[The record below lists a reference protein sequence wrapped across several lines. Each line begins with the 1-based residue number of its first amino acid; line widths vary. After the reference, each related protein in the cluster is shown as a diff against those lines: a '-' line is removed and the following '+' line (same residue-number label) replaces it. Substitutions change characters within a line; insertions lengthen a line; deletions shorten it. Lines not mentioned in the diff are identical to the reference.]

1 MKKRIMIGLAA
12 LCLVL
17 VTGCSG
23 GSTDKTNEME
33 ATSNSEA
40 TSETPA
46 STSQTDNTKNENV
59 TKDETEI
66 TLDQAKTIALKEA
79 GLKEKD
85 GSWKKAE
92 QDHEDGRII
101 YELEFISGETEYE
114 FEIDA
119 KNGNILES
127 KKEPVND

>member
-33 ATSNSEA
+33 TTSNSEA

-59 TKDETEI
+59 SKDEAEI